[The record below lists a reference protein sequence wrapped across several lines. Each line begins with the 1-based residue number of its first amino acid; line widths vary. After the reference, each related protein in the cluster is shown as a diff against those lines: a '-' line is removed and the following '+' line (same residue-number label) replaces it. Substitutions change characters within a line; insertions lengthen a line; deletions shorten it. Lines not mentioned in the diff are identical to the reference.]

1 MIKGYKQAA
10 AEYESKLNDPYGD
23 EDEDYEMTKEDYLDW
38 QAEARMEDMKLGYD
52 Y

>member
-1 MIKGYKQAA
+1 MIKGYEQAA

-23 EDEDYEMTKEDYLDW
+23 EDDCEISKEDYLDW
-38 QAEARMEDMKLGYD
+38 QAEARMEDRKLGYD

>member
-10 AEYESKLNDPYGD
+10 AEHEAKLNDPYDD
-23 EDEDYEMTKEDYLDW
+23 EDNCEISKEDYLGW
-38 QAEARMEDMKLGYD
+38 QAEARMEDIKLGYD